1 MLRRWAGEDVS
12 EEPEWDAD
20 AIVPV
25 RFGRAV
31 VEPDGA
37 ESARR

>member
-1 MLRRWAGEDVS
+1 MLLRWAGEDVND
-12 EEPEWDAD
+12 EPEWDVD
-20 AIVPV
+20 AIEPV
-25 RFGRAV
+25 RFRRAV